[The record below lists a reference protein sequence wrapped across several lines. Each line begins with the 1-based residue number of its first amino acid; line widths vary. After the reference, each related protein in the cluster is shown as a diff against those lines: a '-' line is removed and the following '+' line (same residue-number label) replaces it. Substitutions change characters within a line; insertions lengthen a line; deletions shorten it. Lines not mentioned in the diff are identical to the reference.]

1 MRLSQLI
8 SANDNMVIRY
18 AVEVD
23 STSNDRKH
31 EYQKKLGIMQ
41 IVDEDGNLIFHSGDG
56 VYRQGDQYH
65 QRHVHSLSAY
75 AEK

>member
-31 EYQKKLGIMQ
+31 EYQKKLDHADRG
-41 IVDEDGNLIFHSGDG
+41 
-56 VYRQGDQYH
+56 
-65 QRHVHSLSAY
+65 
-75 AEK
+75 